1 MPATLVESPRLVLRR
16 IGSGTSL
23 AGPMS
28 ARISTWSRRRRSPPP
43 PGGEVEEPTGQ
54 GRDPGI

>member
-28 ARISTWSRRRRSPPP
+28 ARISTWSRDDVLLHLPA
-43 PGGEVEEPTGQ
+43 
-54 GRDPGI
+54 GRWRNQLGKAATQE